1 MMYHFALLN
10 TIIVSFLIIIPSYIE
25 VGAVSYSSRSATA
38 TSQRELGVGGR
49 TNTNTNGR
57 TGGKGGKAA
66 TYHGYYGGSYDNKYK
81 NKIEKTDPTSS
92 PVSATATTTNP
103 TTSPDLDE
111 PDGRVPVVMRPV
123 PPDAES
129 MSPAPS
135 FSPFS
140 NVGSVQTVSP
150 AEVSSIKKPVPIPI
164 ATELNSDLTE
174 GDNYDPIIEAPDSDS
189 EGSELLILDSDS
201 DNDNGGE
208 SSIQVETDGSEDLSV
223 VNGTAVD
230 EDGPLGGVTE
240 GGNDERESITS
251 IDSVNGEM
259 STNETGDNVS
269 MAGDNV
275 SMVQIGPIIETDDE
289 TAEESN
295 EVITPSQGIEGED
308 NTGEE
313 SDEVVT
319 PSQGIEEKDNTGEE
333 SDEKVTREEFDE
345 VITPS
350 QEIEEVEDNTG
361 EESNEVVTPSQEIEE
376 KDNTGEESDEKVT
389 REEFDEV
396 ITPSQEIEE
405 VEDNTGEESN
415 EVVTPSQEI
424 EEKDN
429 TGEESDEKVTPSQ
442 GIGGEESAVEGSSVE
457 IEIGTGNETSNE
469 GKENG
474 NVVKYP
480 FIGNENGNAGGS
492 GGKPPS
498 QGVGNKDKEES
509 GTENNVSNDDKT
521 NNNSKNGDTNEGDSN
536 GAKPSQGIG
545 GEGNKVG
552 PSIGTESD
560 NKNHSS
566 MGDVDID
573 ASVGNKNP
581 SVEDPDK
588 VNPYQGIEGEGNK
601 VEGTSVE
608 IVDENNVP
616 RGNNDNA
623 VKDPTI
629 VESGNDANEGGVNV
643 IGGAIVEGNTDNG
656 KTPIGSGTQND
667 SDEGGLTNENNEGNL
682 AGEGGSDIGEV
693 DPADAGGSGSNE
705 ADGGLTNENNEGN
718 VAVEAG
724 SENGEVDP
732 ADAGGSGSNEADGG
746 LTNENNEGN
755 VAVEAGSE
763 NGEVDPADAGGSGSN
778 EADQE
783 IPGTVDLSN
792 EGNPVNEPEDQAS
805 DRSPA
810 NGPRDQISE
819 GNGTDVGGDS
829 DNSAV
834 EKGEETESVN
844 NGEEGRIGS
853 NTREEVTVNYD
864 EGVENSTTAVFCPG
878 KPVDKSVSINWIYA
892 VEFFPDL
899 TEEQMT
905 EAMAIMELKLVSEV
919 LNCNSLPSRRYFRH
933 RHLFVNNVAGL
944 DYMPLDAKNEDVVC
958 FSNSTARGV
967 CETYYGRMVMYL
979 ENDADEQVAVNDMLY
994 SIRNTMQRYDFPSMN
1009 KIVQTWYLE
1018 PELNDASGISDG
1030 SDVIADKK
1038 QSIDNSFSAGAVTA
1052 FAALGIFVIAAL
1064 VLGIFRMRRRQ
1075 PDGVSTL
1082 GPGSYLTTQT
1092 NNEYT
1097 LKQTPFSTML
1107 PNSYKLDEPDTMS
1120 CIMEGDYDS
1129 DKCQNSVIVSDGGYT
1144 SDGGSQQNEIY
1155 PPHLEPVL
1163 GAQKIDEEN
1172 METDRELLFD
1182 NDDISSMGKSI
1193 LTGVSF
1199 DPNREEFTERDLSNH
1214 RKQNLV
1220 SGADVSLGGRH
1231 SSVDVHEC
1239 KSVNCKTCQ
1248 YQPKD
1253 VEFIRDHCDSP
1264 DVSAGARYHE
1274 SYEQDF

>member
-333 SDEKVTREEFDE
+333 SDEKVT
-345 VITPS
+345 
-350 QEIEEVEDNTG
+350 
-361 EESNEVVTPSQEIEE
+361 
-376 KDNTGEESDEKVT
+376 
-389 REEFDEV
+389 
-396 ITPSQEIEE
+396 
-405 VEDNTGEESN
+405 
-415 EVVTPSQEI
+415 
-424 EEKDN
+424 
-429 TGEESDEKVTPSQ
+429 PSQ

-732 ADAGGSGSNEADGG
+732 ADAGGSGSNEAD
-746 LTNENNEGN
+746 
-755 VAVEAGSE
+755 
-763 NGEVDPADAGGSGSN
+763 
-778 EADQE
+778 QE

-805 DRSPA
+805 
-810 NGPRDQISE
+810 GPRDQISE

>member
-333 SDEKVTREEFDE
+333 SDEKVT
-345 VITPS
+345 
-350 QEIEEVEDNTG
+350 
-361 EESNEVVTPSQEIEE
+361 
-376 KDNTGEESDEKVT
+376 
-389 REEFDEV
+389 
-396 ITPSQEIEE
+396 
-405 VEDNTGEESN
+405 
-415 EVVTPSQEI
+415 
-424 EEKDN
+424 
-429 TGEESDEKVTPSQ
+429 PSQ

-560 NKNHSS
+560 NKNDSS

-805 DRSPA
+805 
-810 NGPRDQISE
+810 GPRDQISE